1 MKPSLFSP
9 LQALYSRAAHFPWK
23 NTATT
28 LGQRFRQDRLGLT
41 AGSLT
46 FTTLIALI
54 PFITVALAVF
64 TAFPMFA
71 KTQDV
76 LQKWL
81 VESLVPEHISRQ
93 LLGYLTQFAGKANKL
108 GLAGG
113 AVLFATALTAI
124 LTIDRTLNS
133 IWRVQRQRTL
143 AQRILIYWAAITL
156 GPLLLGASLSLSTY
170 LISASRGFVGVV
182 PDMLVLLLDT
192 LEFFLVAGAVAL
204 TYRFVPNT
212 PVKWSHAWIGGLFV
226 GLGIELAK
234 KLLAL
239 YLGSVSTYAAVYGA
253 FATVPILL
261 IWIYLVWVTV
271 LLGAVIAA
279 YLPSLLSGVVRHSN
293 AYGWHFELAL
303 EVVGQL
309 SQARSSP
316 ARGCTAAELA
326 RNLQLDALQL
336 EPVLQALIELDWL
349 GRVAATD
356 GRSEERWVL
365 LVPIASTA
373 LEPLVKKLL
382 IGEMQSLQTFYQKSW
397 QRQVTLA
404 DMMR

>member
-1 MKPSLFSP
+1 MKPAFFLP
-9 LQALYSRAAHFPWK
+9 LQALYSRTSHFPWK
-23 NTATT
+23 NTART
-28 LGQRFRQDRLGLT
+28 LGQRFREDRLGLT

-133 IWRVQRQRTL
+133 IWRVQRQRPL

-170 LISASRGFVGVV
+170 LISSSKELVGGV
-182 PDMLVLLLDT
+182 PGLVLALLDT
-192 LEFFLVAGAVAL
+192 LEFFVVAAALAL
-204 TYRFVPNT
+204 TYRFVPHT
-212 PVKWSHAWIGGLFV
+212 PVKWSHAWIGGIFV
-226 GLGIELAK
+226 GVGIELAK
-234 KLLAL
+234 KMLAL
-239 YLGSVSTYAAVYGA
+239 YLGSISSYAAVYGA

-279 YLPSLLSGVVRHSN
+279 YLPSLLSGVVRHSH

-303 EVVGQL
+303 EVVAQL
-309 SQARSSP
+309 ERARNAP
-316 ARGCTAAELA
+316 ARGCTTAELA
-326 RNLQLDALQL
+326 LALQLDTLQL
-336 EPVLQALIELDWL
+336 EPVLQTLSELDWL
-349 GRVAATD
+349 GRVGATD
-356 GRSEERWVL
+356 GRSQERWVL
-365 LVPIASTA
+365 LVPIAATA
-373 LEPLVKKLL
+373 LQPLVEKLL
-382 IGEMQSLQTFYQKSW
+382 IGDSLALQTFYQKSL
-397 QRQVTLA
+397 QRPVTLA
-404 DMMR
+404 DMLS